1 MDHMLGHKVS
11 LSKFNKIKIISSI
24 FSDHNVMKLE
34 INYNKKNCRKKTHKH
49 VESKQYDIKNQ

>member
-34 INYNKKNCRKKTHKH
+34 INYNKKNCRKKKHKH